1 MLLAAVTGVARSVP
15 LSAGYRIADAVSRGH
30 RLFSARRRRAVQA
43 NLRTLLGEG
52 AAVEPLEPE
61 VFRNYGRFL
70 FEFLRGPDPQGVAHD
85 FQDWSV
91 MEAARARGAG
101 VVLAVLHTGNWEL
114 TGARM
119 ARLGIPVHAVAGVQL
134 NRAWTRELRRR
145 QEQAGIHILPPS
157 IASWRSLP
165 RILEANGVVAL
176 LVDGDVF
183 RRGIPVR
190 LGGGEATL
198 PGGPARLAAK
208 TGAAL
213 LPLVCFRT
221 RGGKLGARFLPEV
234 PVRDDSAPAVRDATQ
249 ALAEAFEKE
258 LPALAGQWLVFRPF
272 FATGCA
278 R

>member
-1 MLLAAVTGVARSVP
+1 
-15 LSAGYRIADAVSRGH
+15 
-30 RLFSARRRRAVQA
+30 
-43 NLRTLLGEG
+43 
-52 AAVEPLEPE
+52 
-61 VFRNYGRFL
+61 
-70 FEFLRGPDPQGVAHD
+70 
-85 FQDWSV
+85 
-91 MEAARARGAG
+91 MEAARAKGAG

-145 QEQAGIHILPPS
+145 QERAGIHILPPS

-165 RILEANGVVAL
+165 RILRANGVVAL

-183 RRGIPVR
+183 HRGIAVR
-190 LGGGEATL
+190 LGGGQATL
-198 PGGPARLAAK
+198 PGGPARLAAR

-213 LPLVCFRT
+213 VPLVCFRGPDD
-221 RGGKLGARFLPEV
+221 RLGARFLPEV
-234 PVRDDSAPAVRDATQ
+234 AVPGDSAAAVRDATQ
-249 ALAEAFEKE
+249 SLAEVLGRE
-258 LPALAGQWLVFRPF
+258 LPRLAGQWLVFRPF